1 MQFET
6 ETHEV
11 VEWLPVPINL
21 VGRPTNG
28 PETEYTFS
36 QLRDEVSRSD
46 SVNQSKK
53 GGWAIAGEHRPK
65 NGAVPSTA
73 RPSHLAGGTDKE
85 RELSTRRRRWPR
97 QKRKQRSSEKQSW
110 IHELAWDGVDRAGG
124 GHNEDEGAS
133 EWSRRRW
140 QRRRGP
146 G

>member
-28 PETEYTFS
+28 PEKEYTFS

-46 SVNQSKK
+46 SLNQSKK

-97 QKRKQRSSEKQSW
+97 TKAKTAQFREAELDPRACLGWGRSCWRRPQRGRGRK
-110 IHELAWDGVDRAGG
+110 
-124 GHNEDEGAS
+124 
-133 EWSRRRW
+133 
-140 QRRRGP
+140 
-146 G
+146 